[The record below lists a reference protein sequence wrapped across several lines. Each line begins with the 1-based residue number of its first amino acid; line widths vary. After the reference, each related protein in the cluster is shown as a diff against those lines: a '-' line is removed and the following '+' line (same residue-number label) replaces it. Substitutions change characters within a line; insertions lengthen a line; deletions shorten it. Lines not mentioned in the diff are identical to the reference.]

1 MSKADAAGL
10 KHGDLIR
17 EVNGE
22 MIRDK
27 SHEEVVQLLRQASE
41 SSDTLEL
48 TIVSRKNDANQDVVE
63 ENNEDE
69 IRVENVENWL
79 GTIVSEIYRIVQWKQ
94 TFKEIKLFLQMSK
107 VEFEPSKN
115 SILKLQC
122 RNSSI

>member
-1 MSKADAAGL
+1 MSKAEAAGL

-48 TIVSRKNDANQDVVE
+48 TIVSRKNANQDVVE

-69 IRVENVENWL
+69 IRIENVEN
-79 GTIVSEIYRIVQWKQ
+79 
-94 TFKEIKLFLQMSK
+94 
-107 VEFEPSKN
+107 
-115 SILKLQC
+115 
-122 RNSSI
+122 

>member
-1 MSKADAAGL
+1 
-10 KHGDLIR
+10 
-17 EVNGE
+17 

-79 GTIVSEIYRIVQWKQ
+79 ATIVSKIDEIVKWKQ
-94 TFKEIKLFLQMSK
+94 KRVKPLVQMSK

-122 RNSSI
+122 RNSSSNITQIVLFIALN

>member
-1 MSKADAAGL
+1 LSKADAAGL

-69 IRVENVENWL
+69 IRVENVEN
-79 GTIVSEIYRIVQWKQ
+79 
-94 TFKEIKLFLQMSK
+94 
-107 VEFEPSKN
+107 
-115 SILKLQC
+115 
-122 RNSSI
+122 

>member
-48 TIVSRKNDANQDVVE
+48 TIVSRKNANQDVVE

-69 IRVENVENWL
+69 IRIENVEN
-79 GTIVSEIYRIVQWKQ
+79 
-94 TFKEIKLFLQMSK
+94 
-107 VEFEPSKN
+107 
-115 SILKLQC
+115 
-122 RNSSI
+122 

>member
-1 MSKADAAGL
+1 
-10 KHGDLIR
+10 
-17 EVNGE
+17 

-69 IRVENVENWL
+69 IRVESVENWL
-79 GTIVSEIYRIVQWKQ
+79 
-94 TFKEIKLFLQMSK
+94 
-107 VEFEPSKN
+107 
-115 SILKLQC
+115 
-122 RNSSI
+122 